1 MTPSKTPKPSGAA
14 LAAALAGTGFPK
26 AAPEPA
32 SPPVQPEP
40 PPKAGA
46 RGGRPSKSG
55 GDAIPVNLRLAL
67 DDHAALGR
75 IAAEMHVPGR
85 PVPTVQD
92 VVRSLV
98 RGALADPDALRR
110 LVRQGGI

>member
-1 MTPSKTPKPSGAA
+1 MPPSKTPKPSGAE

-32 SPPVQPEP
+32 PSPVQPEP
-40 PPKAGA
+40 PPKAA
-46 RGGRPSKSG
+46 AKGGRPSKSG
-55 GDAIPVNLRLAL
+55 GEAIPVNLRLAL
-67 DDHAALGR
+67 DDHAELGR

-98 RGALADPDALRR
+98 RGALADQDTLRR
-110 LVRQGGI
+110 LVQQGGI